1 MGEGVKTLGPQKWR
15 ENFKFQI
22 SNFFVLNDHF
32 PIINLHLI
40 CLVVRVRREVFWLR
54 MLLMVEEVLTLHLND
69 DGAGTAWVSHRIR
82 LEELTPGVWTATL
95 TVPGC
100 THWGASDTCILS
112 LWSTLDT
119 VHVLNDCS
127 DTRILV
133 TREREKEKGTN
144 SRRWVIFIIFGLT
157 ICFKSISF
165 GLHVESQR
173 CWAWAYIKDVECRT
187 IKILH
192 LTLSVW
198 VLLTVSPSML
208 EAVQV

>member
-69 DGAGTAWVSHRIR
+69 VGAGTAWVSHRIR

-127 DTRILV
+127 DTRIKGSFLS
-133 TREREKEKGTN
+133 EKGTN
-144 SRRWVIFIIFGLT
+144 SRRLVIFIIFGIT
-157 ICFKSISF
+157 ICFKEQDAELEHKLKTWTWTAEISK
-165 GLHVESQR
+165 S
-173 CWAWAYIKDVECRT
+173 YIWHWVFECC
-187 IKILH
+187 
-192 LTLSVW
+192 
-198 VLLTVSPSML
+198 
-208 EAVQV
+208 